1 MKKKYKIFILYEKLK
16 SEFYG
21 KILLYMY
28 LKKNYYDSIEFVKL
42 GFYKILI
49 PEILSLQ
56 ENQREDVIIIYK
68 DIWKSS
74 ESLIN
79 IFKILGFKYYTFHE
93 EEILLYSIKK
103 PENIKKNFI
112 DNNHLSK
119 IDGFFCLGNKSK
131 NIYKKFYDRKNKKIF
146 SKNNL
151 KYTFLEQILSKTKKN
166 SKQILI
172 TNGESIFIHFKD
184 YYNVLKNMKLY
195 KNHEIS
201 KSLYSEGYDG
211 KFDNFNFYKS
221 SKKYL
226 RFILKLCKYNKEVKF
241 IFRIHPGEESY
252 ISKYKKIFK
261 KIKNIS
267 FDRNILSFDSIS
279 NSSGVI
285 CPPSTIA
292 LEAYFLNKPFK
303 IFYDDTDESQR
314 YCFDKHISL
323 NLFYYNKFKN
333 ITNITNVNSNKNL
346 NLSNYF
352 NNSFKTCKII
362 SEVIFKNTKKNKNKN
377 QFIFF
382 PFNYFLNKI
391 MKDINFNKKKNFYS
405 VKYYKKFYIKYKYS
419 LTRLFFSML
428 FSDMKNS
435 KDFIF
440 KIYKYCL
447 ARNIEN
453 TPYEWDKGI
462 NDQIDEKSVRFYVK
476 LVQKKLSLDHID
488 IKIQKNSIIF
498 K

>member
-21 KILLYMY
+21 KLFLSMY

-146 SKNNL
+146 STNNL

-241 IFRIHPGEESY
+241 ICRIHPGEESY
-252 ISKYKKIFK
+252 ISKYKKIFLK
-261 KIKNIS
+261 
-267 FDRNILSFDSIS
+267 L
-279 NSSGVI
+279 
-285 CPPSTIA
+285 
-292 LEAYFLNKPFK
+292 K
-303 IFYDDTDESQR
+303 IF
-314 YCFDKHISL
+314 L
-323 NLFYYNKFKN
+323 
-333 ITNITNVNSNKNL
+333 
-346 NLSNYF
+346 
-352 NNSFKTCKII
+352 
-362 SEVIFKNTKKNKNKN
+362 
-377 QFIFF
+377 
-382 PFNYFLNKI
+382 
-391 MKDINFNKKKNFYS
+391 
-405 VKYYKKFYIKYKYS
+405 
-419 LTRLFFSML
+419 
-428 FSDMKNS
+428 
-435 KDFIF
+435 
-440 KIYKYCL
+440 
-447 ARNIEN
+447 
-453 TPYEWDKGI
+453 
-462 NDQIDEKSVRFYVK
+462 
-476 LVQKKLSLDHID
+476 
-488 IKIQKNSIIF
+488 
-498 K
+498 